1 MSKNETWYGFLQAGN
16 KSSPVVRDARLE
28 TKNPKTIYLFN
39 YVRGKFLE
47 YSREIVEPKL
57 QDLPADDKLLK
68 ELKSAFRTARKIFL
82 ASQSTHKQAIAA
94 AISNIKTAG
103 LSDVD
108 DIPDIFLEDS
118 TDLLEEGDYPD

>member
-1 MSKNETWYGFLQAGN
+1 MSKNDIWYGFLQAGK
-16 KSSPVVRDARLE
+16 KSSPVVRDSRLK

-39 YVRGKFLE
+39 YTQGKFLE

-57 QDLPADDKLLK
+57 QELRSDDNFLN
-68 ELKSAFRTARKIFL
+68 ELKIAFKTARKIFV
-82 ASQSTHKQAIAA
+82 ADRSTHKRAITI

-108 DIPDIFLEDS
+108 DIPDMIPED
-118 TDLLEEGDYPD
+118 TIDLLHEDDYVN